1 MVPPDNASPERIDLN
16 ADLGEGVTDDE
27 GLLAV
32 VTSANVACGYH
43 AGDVATMTSVCEL
56 AAERGVALGAQVSYD
71 DREGFGRRDLD
82 VAPTLLRD
90 QVAAQVAVLDDI
102 AHQAGAAVTYVK
114 AHGALYH
121 RVARDPEQAR
131 ALLDGTGSLPVL
143 GLPGT
148 VLLELAAA
156 HGRRTWREGFPDRR
170 YEGERTGAGLGH
182 GGLVPRGEP
191 DSVLHDPHEVAARAV
206 ELARSGTVDSVC
218 VHGDNPGAVATARA
232 VRALLE
238 ATGFDVR
245 PL

>member
-90 QVAAQVAVLDDI
+90 HVAAQVAVLDDI

-148 VLLELAAA
+148 VVLELAAA

-191 DSVLHDPHEVAARAV
+191 DSVLHDPQEVAARAV

-218 VHGDNPGAVATARA
+218 VHGDTPGAVATARA